1 MKYSEDKV
9 NKILL
14 LHKQGLNPTEIAK
27 ELNTYNT
34 TIRRIL
40 LKEGLTPR
48 TQSQERAVVKTNPFI
63 DLNDQQV
70 QYWLGYIA
78 ADGNISK
85 APRNRVNV
93 STNLDPDHLNKYIK
107 FIGYPIKLLKYLN
120 KKYQVWEYSVN
131 FANKEVRDYLV
142 ELGLTPNKSLT
153 LKLNFPITW
162 HFLRGLFDG
171 DGCVRK
177 CGNNNNVSLDLISAS
192 IDFINQIQE
201 FLISHN
207 ILCLI
212 RKHRNLYYITINKRE
227 YINLIYHLMYDDSS
241 ISLDR
246 KREKYGSLLKKLNS
260 KHLPNSVK
268 AKESTTDYI
277 AC

>member
-177 CGNNNNVSLDLISAS
+177 CGNDNVSLDLISAS

-201 FLISHN
+201 FLILHN

-268 AKESTTDYI
+268 AKESTTDYV

>member
-9 NKILL
+9 NRILL

-40 LKEGLTPR
+40 LREGLVPR
-48 TQSQERAVVKTNPFI
+48 TQSEERAIVKTNPFI
-63 DLNDQQV
+63 NLNDEQV

-93 STNLDPDHLNKYIK
+93 ATNLDPDHLNKYID

-177 CGNNNNVSLDLISAS
+177 CGNDNVSLDLISAS

-201 FLISHN
+201 FLIKHN

-212 RKHRNLYYITINKRE
+212 RKHRNLYFITINRKE

-268 AKESTTDYI
+268 AKESTTDYV